1 MPDSL
6 PLAVAADAFPVLA
19 QTVHGHPL
27 AYLDNAATTQVPR
40 PVLAAMRRFEEF
52 ERANIHR
59 GVHTLSQRATDAFE
73 QARTTLKR
81 FVGADARHELVF
93 SSGTTEA
100 LNLVASGLSTRGP
113 GRAVIE
119 PGDEIIVSGL
129 EHHANLVPWQAAAR
143 RSGATLRILRPDA
156 RGHLHKH
163 ELKALLNA
171 RTRVFAVTACANA
184 TGERPPYEALLALAA
199 DAGALTVL
207 DAAQVAA
214 HAVPDLST
222 LACDF
227 MAFSGH
233 KMYGPMGIGAL
244 VGRRAVLERLVPVR
258 LGGDM
263 VDWVSYTDAGLA
275 ALPSRLPPGS
285 HSPRPPP
292 TGRSGERRG
301 EAAALWAAMGVASP
315 RWLRGGDQHGRRT
328 EAVAKHF
335 LGSHHTEG
343 GIHGAHANIPPRLL
357 VELYGKP
364 FQAAITMAGLRGIMP
379 CYNSVS
385 GEPASSSTALLTT
398 LLREEMGFNGLLVSD
413 YGAISNLHTVQR
425 VAPSNAHAGLA
436 ALQAGL
442 DMELPQPAGFAA
454 ELRQWFSDG
463 RADVALLDRAVH
475 RVLAA
480 KFRMGLFEHP
490 FALTAA
496 EREGHFH
503 GSDDRAVTLEAARES
518 IVLLRNDGVLP
529 VEPQRRTLVVIGCH
543 AVTARF
549 FFGGYTHYSMAEGM
563 LAANTSMAGLTTTS
577 SAQQT
582 FASSVPGT
590 SIESSDE
597 PIYERLLEQQQPG
610 IHSLVDEL
618 RLRMP
623 DTDVRWAHGYPVA
636 GADESGHQEAL
647 DLAATADLVLL
658 TLGGKHGTS
667 SIASMGE
674 GIDATDINLPRCQ
687 EELIVKLAEL
697 GIPMIGVH
705 LDGRPIS
712 SDAAD
717 THLSALIEAWSPA
730 ETGAQAIVDVLTG
743 AHNPSGRLPVSVAHN
758 ACLLYTSDA
767 ADERSSVDLGGRGI
781 ITKKK
786 HTHTHTQNNNNDK
799 RHKLH

>member
-1 MPDSL
+1 
-6 PLAVAADAFPVLA
+6 
-19 QTVHGHPL
+19 
-27 AYLDNAATTQVPR
+27 
-40 PVLAAMRRFEEF
+40 
-52 ERANIHR
+52 
-59 GVHTLSQRATDAFE
+59 
-73 QARTTLKR
+73 
-81 FVGADARHELVF
+81 
-93 SSGTTEA
+93 
-100 LNLVASGLSTRGP
+100 
-113 GRAVIE
+113 
-119 PGDEIIVSGL
+119 
-129 EHHANLVPWQAAAR
+129 
-143 RSGATLRILRPDA
+143 
-156 RGHLHKH
+156 
-163 ELKALLNA
+163 
-171 RTRVFAVTACANA
+171 
-184 TGERPPYEALLALAA
+184 
-199 DAGALTVL
+199 
-207 DAAQVAA
+207 
-214 HAVPDLST
+214 
-222 LACDF
+222 
-227 MAFSGH
+227 
-233 KMYGPMGIGAL
+233 
-244 VGRRAVLERLVPVR
+244 
-258 LGGDM
+258 
-263 VDWVSYTDAGLA
+263 
-275 ALPSRLPPGS
+275 
-285 HSPRPPP
+285 
-292 TGRSGERRG
+292 
-301 EAAALWAAMGVASP
+301 
-315 RWLRGGDQHGRRT
+315 
-328 EAVAKHF
+328 
-335 LGSHHTEG
+335 
-343 GIHGAHANIPPRLL
+343 
-357 VELYGKP
+357 
-364 FQAAITMAGLRGIMP
+364 
-379 CYNSVS
+379 
-385 GEPASSSTALLTT
+385 
-398 LLREEMGFNGLLVSD
+398 
-413 YGAISNLHTVQR
+413 
-425 VAPSNAHAGLA
+425 
-436 ALQAGL
+436 
-442 DMELPQPAGFAA
+442 
-454 ELRQWFSDG
+454 
-463 RADVALLDRAVH
+463 
-475 RVLAA
+475 
-480 KFRMGLFEHP
+480 MGLFEHP

-758 ACLLYTSDA
+758 AGQVPIYYNHPHGSSWHQGESIGFADYVDAPHTPRYAFGHGLSYTQFEYADLSLSGDTVQATDELDISVRITNVGERSGTEVVQLYLADRYATVSRPVLELAGFRRVTLQPGTSARVSFRLSATQLAFLDAEMNWRVEAGDVNIMVGASSQDLRLQGTVTVASDA
-767 ADERSSVDLGGRGI
+767 IVDGSVRGFFAS
-781 ITKKK
+781 
-786 HTHTHTQNNNNDK
+786 
-799 RHKLH
+799 